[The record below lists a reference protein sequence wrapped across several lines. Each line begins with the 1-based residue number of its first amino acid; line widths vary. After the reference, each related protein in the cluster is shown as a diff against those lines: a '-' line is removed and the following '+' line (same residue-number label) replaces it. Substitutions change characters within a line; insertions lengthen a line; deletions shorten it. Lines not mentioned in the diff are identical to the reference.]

1 VRRWIPAI
9 LAGGLAAAWPRPAA
23 ANGRFPQSNQIVFSP
38 IDKNLIVLRT
48 TYGIL
53 PSHDNG
59 ATWSFVCEDALGI
72 NTMTSLL
79 DPPLGLTENN
89 ALNVG
94 TPTGMNVSNDVGCNW
109 NCIGGAMANQSI
121 VDLAV
126 RPDAPSRLV
135 AMTGT
140 YQATDSA
147 QDTIYGQAFESTD
160 NGVTWAPVGPA
171 LDPTVLPSTIEV
183 SRSNPDLL
191 YVSGTRGV
199 GVFTRASLFVYDKS
213 RSGQGWTEWPLP
225 TAQFDSTQED
235 SIYVSGVDPTNAN
248 RIYIRSRSQ
257 VTGGLSRLT
266 VATLGPDGGPPT
278 FQSAYSFTVPT
289 TSNIMR
295 YVGEMQGFA
304 LSEDGTKVYIG
315 SVEQGL
321 WAAQTSDL
329 KFQKTST
336 IEVQCLATRGSE
348 LWACSAAK
356 DGFIAGVSTDDGRTF
371 TPKLRL
377 IGDLTGPIACA
388 PNEHGLACDEDANSS
403 QCSVEY
409 QTFCSSNPCGA
420 DAGVATG
427 GSSSSCACEIG
438 PAAGEGA
445 AALASGFV
453 LAGFAMRRRGSVRR
467 GMRRRPRT
475 RQP

>member
-1 VRRWIPAI
+1 MPAV
-9 LAGGLAAAWPRPAA
+9 LAAVLATAVPRPASG
-23 ANGRFPQSNQIVFSP
+23 NGRFPQSNQIVFSP
-38 IDKNLIVLRT
+38 TDKNLIVLRT

-53 PSHDNG
+53 PSQDNG

-72 NTMTSLL
+72 NTTTSLL
-79 DPPLGLTENN
+79 DPPLALTENN

-94 TPTGMNVSNDVGCNW
+94 TPTGMNFSTDVGCNW
-109 NCIGGAMANQSI
+109 NCIGGSLANQAI

-126 RPDAPSRLV
+126 RPETPSHLV
-135 AMTGT
+135 AVTGT
-140 YQATDSA
+140 YEASDSA

-160 NGVTWAPVGPA
+160 NGVTWVPVGPP

-183 SRSNPDLL
+183 ARSNPDLL

-199 GVFTRASLFVYDKS
+199 GVFTKASLFVYDKS
-213 RSGQGWTEWPLP
+213 RSGQGWAEWPLP
-225 TAQFDSTQED
+225 PAQFDSTQED

-257 VTGGLSRLT
+257 VMGGLSRLT

-278 FQSAYSFTVPT
+278 FKTAWSFTVPA

-304 LSEDGTKVYIG
+304 LSEDGAKVYIG

-321 WAAQTSDL
+321 WAAQTADL
-329 KFQKTST
+329 NFKKTSS

-356 DGFIAGVSTDDGRTF
+356 DGFIAGVSTNDGQTF
-371 TPKLRL
+371 TPKLL
-377 IGDLTGPIACA
+377 QIGDLTGPIACA
-388 PNEHGLACDEDANSS
+388 ANEHGLACDEDANSS
-403 QCSVEY
+403 QCSVQY
-409 QTFCSSNPCGA
+409 QAFCASYSCGS
-420 DAGVATG
+420 DAGGGTG
-427 GSSSSCACEIG
+427 KGSSSCACEIG

-453 LAGFAMRRRGSVRR
+453 LAGFTLRRRASF
-467 GMRRRPRT
+467 RRRTRASR